1 MFNRHTYEK
10 YESLLLKEL
19 RKEEELKKIMDKRR
33 SKPVVSSEE
42 RVDKTEMYKERVR
55 DFLVKMASKPLELGQ
70 YIPPINHI
78 VRINDETKNL
88 ANAQL
93 YINGFKTNKERLEVT
108 LSSFSGQSARI
119 KSSIILQSPSPHST
133 TSLGPDSHRRKSSQ
147 A

>member
-1 MFNRHTYEK
+1 
-10 YESLLLKEL
+10 
-19 RKEEELKKIMDKRR
+19 
-33 SKPVVSSEE
+33 
-42 RVDKTEMYKERVR
+42 MYKERVR

-70 YIPPINHI
+70 YIPPINNI

-108 LSSFSGQSARI
+108 SPSFREQSAKIR
-119 KSSIILQSPSPHST
+119 SST
-133 TSLGPDSHRRKSSQ
+133 THLSLSQLSITSSGPDFHKRKSSQ